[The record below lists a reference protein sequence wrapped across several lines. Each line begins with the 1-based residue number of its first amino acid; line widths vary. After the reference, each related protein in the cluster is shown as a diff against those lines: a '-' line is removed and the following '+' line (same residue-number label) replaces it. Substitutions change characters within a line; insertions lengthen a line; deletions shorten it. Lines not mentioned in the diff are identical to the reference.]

1 LGSTLALAGDYTIAA
16 GLFFVGFAGV
26 LLRYALDSLL
36 CLLRSTL
43 SHDFF
48 MTFGRNGQLI
58 CQRLA
63 GRDGTPQHVVY
74 VANARWIS
82 SVLVRQYTIG
92 RTDRVKR
99 SALRWAHSF
108 TSLHPEGAL
117 T

>member
-1 LGSTLALAGDYTIAA
+1 MGSTLALAGEYTSAA
-16 GLFFVGFAGV
+16 RLFYVGFAGV
-26 LLRYALDSLL
+26 LLRHALDSLL

-48 MTFGRNGQLI
+48 MTFGRTGQLI
-58 CQRLA
+58 CQMLV

-92 RTDRVKR
+92 RTDRVI
-99 SALRWAHSF
+99 SVVL
-108 TSLHPEGAL
+108 
-117 T
+117 